1 MTLNEIRQN
10 RETDS
15 IAEVEIE
22 ECFRDVLGSDFG
34 ITIRDIKCLP
44 THGQGPSTIFQVGL
58 DGSEYDDDIIATLY
72 RGYVGTEPETTIFL
86 GSALAGED
94 SYWES
99 HTIEEFE
106 NDLTDLIKTAQV
118 AGNIK
123 GGKVVLSD

>member
-1 MTLNEIRQN
+1 MKLNETRQN
-10 RETDS
+10 KENDRID
-15 IAEVEIE
+15 EVKIE
-22 ECFRDVLGSDFG
+22 ECFRDVLESDFG

-44 THGQGPSTIFQVGL
+44 THGQGPSAIFQVGL
-58 DGSEYDDDIIATLY
+58 DNSEYDDDIIATLY
-72 RGYVGTEPETTIFL
+72 WGYVGIEPETTIFL
-86 GSALAGED
+86 GSVLAGEG

-106 NDLTDLIKTAQV
+106 HDLTDLIKTAQV